1 MNEERYNKTEADALT
16 QRIADRLGARQQKLD
31 LMEQWQRSS
40 KGTPRLRRLYIG
52 AAVAAGLAALTIV
65 VPIWRQNAT
74 SPLDELGIERPQ
86 LTEYRSAESVAAEI
100 DRLIDEEN
108 YELALRKTQKA
119 LKGSDLTLDELT
131 YVPELWDDQEEAQY
145 EEAAERAH
153 NSDLR
158 WTYIYLLLKT
168 GDEKT
173 AKKELKKY
181 LKHPEYCEHEQEAR
195 ELLKKLD

>member
-31 LMEQWQRSS
+31 LMEQWQRQE
-40 KGTPRLRRLYIG
+40 GHTARMRRIYI
-52 AAVAAGLAALTIV
+52 ATAVAASLAALMIV

-131 YVPELWDDQEEAQY
+131 YVPELWDDLEEAQY

-181 LKHPEYCEHEQEAR
+181 LKRPEYCEHEQEAR
-195 ELLKKLD
+195 ELLKRLN